1 MMKEYRTR
9 CVATAA
15 HDLEHLITFQNF
27 PMFIGVTDQPIE
39 LDEFHDMCWSI
50 SKSSGVIQ
58 LSELL
63 PIEKV
68 YSGFHSEAVGVTW
81 EQHRQEFLT
90 FIEKNKKRGSVI
102 EMGGSDGKLADEY
115 CRNFDPECTWT
126 IIEPNPSA
134 STSFLHPNITLI
146 EGFIEAELEHL
157 SLAGT
162 FIHSHVLEHLY
173 YPAEALEA
181 ISKAQKPGD
190 QMIFSIPNL
199 EYYVENRFV
208 NALNFEHTYYLTEPV
223 TEYLLHDAGYIVTDK
238 QYYAQ
243 HSIFYAVERSMALE
257 DAPLLPTSLYKKYR
271 GDYLSLVDYYRRE
284 VSKYNQLISAHDGD
298 VFLFGAHIFSQ
309 FLLYMGLDG
318 SQIECILDNSRQK
331 VGRRLYGST
340 LRIASPARL
349 QFSQTP
355 LVILKVGQY
364 FEEVRDQIREINVNS
379 TIIS

>member
-1 MMKEYRTR
+1 MIKEFRTR

-15 HDLEHLITFQNF
+15 QDLEHLITFQNF
-27 PMFIGVTDQPIE
+27 PMFIGATDQPIE

-63 PIEKV
+63 PVENV
-68 YSGFHSEAVGVTW
+68 YSGFHSEAVGDVW

-90 FIEKNKKRGSVI
+90 FIEKNKKKGSVV

-115 CRNFDPECTWT
+115 CRNFDPECIWT

-134 STSFLHPNITLI
+134 STSPLNPNITLI

-157 SLAGT
+157 SLAET

-173 YPAEALEA
+173 YPAETLQA

-199 EYYVENRFV
+199 EYYVENHFV

-223 TEYLLHDAGYIVTDK
+223 TEYLLNGAGYVIREK
-238 QYYAQ
+238 EYYGQ
-243 HSIFYAVERSMALE
+243 HSIFYAAERTIALGA
-257 DAPLLPTSLYKKYR
+257 DPTLPTSLYKKYR
-271 GDYLSLVDYYRRE
+271 EDYLSLVNYYRLE
-284 VSKYNQLISAHDGD
+284 VSKYNQLIRAHDSD

-309 FLLYMGLDG
+309 FLLYMGLDD
-318 SQIECILDNSRQK
+318 SQIECILDNSLQK

-340 LRIASPARL
+340 LTIASPARL
-349 QFSQTP
+349 QCSETP

-364 FEEVRDQIREINVNS
+364 FEEVRDQILKINEHS
-379 TIIS
+379 RIIS